1 MLGLIY
7 PLLNLP
13 AEFAGISRKE
23 PKYSLNLDLGGGW
36 GSAKPELS
44 AQASRA
50 LQECGKEKERRFIP
64 NECSLKYILQNLNE

>member
-7 PLLNLP
+7 PLLNFP
-13 AEFAGISRKE
+13 VEFADISRKE
-23 PKYSLNLDLGGGW
+23 PKYSLNLDLRGGW
-36 GSAKPELS
+36 GLAKPELS

-50 LQECGKEKERRFIP
+50 LQECGKAKGRRFIP